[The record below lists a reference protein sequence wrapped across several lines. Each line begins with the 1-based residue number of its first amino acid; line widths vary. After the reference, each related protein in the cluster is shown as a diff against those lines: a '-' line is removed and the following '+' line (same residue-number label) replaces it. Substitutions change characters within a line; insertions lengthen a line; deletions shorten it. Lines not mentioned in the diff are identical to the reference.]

1 MRIAVLNETSGGDKN
16 QAIIAALSGRGHEII
31 NAGMKAGGTEP
42 ELTYIHTGFLSA
54 LLLESGRADFVVG
67 SCGTGLGYLI
77 SVMQYPGVFCGHILT
92 PLDAWLF
99 TQING
104 GNAISLAVNQGFG
117 WAGDVNLS
125 FIFDRLFSVE
135 SGCGYPAHRKESQ
148 GESRNLLKE
157 ISRVSHPS
165 LPRIIEHL
173 PEKVVHHAL
182 NFPGIR
188 EILDR
193 PTLTDRDLAAAL
205 APFYGEV

>member
-16 QAIIAALSGRGHEII
+16 SAIITALSGRGHQII
-31 NAGMKAGGTEP
+31 NAGMKASGTSP

-54 LLLESGRADFVVG
+54 LLLETGRADFVVG

-77 SVMQYPGVFCGHILT
+77 SVMQYPGVFCGHILS

-148 GESRNLLKE
+148 EESRNLLKD
-157 ISRVSHPS
+157 ISRAAH
-165 LPRIIEHL
+165 LPLARIMENL
-173 PEKVVHHAL
+173 PEKMVHHAL
-182 NFPGIR
+182 NFPGIK
-188 EILDR
+188 ELLDP
-193 PTLTDRDLAAAL
+193 PTLKDRDLAQAL
-205 APFYGEV
+205 APYYGEE